1 MTVLGMT
8 RTCRAFEVMGLT
20 KTATEI
26 VVKLQQLLIVGLTSI
41 AITGLSG
48 PAFAQGPLLPHV
60 GGKVDTAFSNRY
72 GPDAVSTLTFT
83 TVTPARLGINY
94 SSTRGLQVQ
103 RNIRGVDRKQA
114 RAYVLGYAPG
124 MPTVIADTTSLGI
137 SGDALVELRT
147 TGKAALSLVYD
158 RKLSKI
164 DGQLALVAKGI
175 KIPVLIEDRVVQVP
189 ALHARGTFGSGIR
202 SGTGDFFFLDNKN
215 NPMMLKS
222 AIQFSW
228 EKRPRL
234 ERITRVTAGQSLRSA
249 MEQSLSTLRH
259 YDLYGIHFDFGKA
272 TLRPDASSLIADIT
286 LTLKNNPTWQLQ
298 INGHTDSIG
307 AAAYNQK
314 LSAQRSA
321 SVKAALVKKGIAAG
335 RLQTGGFGST
345 KPKSDN
351 NTLQG
356 RALNRRVELIRTDR

>member
-1 MTVLGMT
+1 MTLYSLWGV
-8 RTCRAFEVMGLT
+8 
-20 KTATEI
+20 I
-26 VVKLQQLLIVGLTSI
+26 VKLQQLLIVGLASI
-41 AITGLSG
+41 AIIGSLG

-83 TVTPARLGINY
+83 TVTPARLGIHY

-103 RNIRGVDRKQA
+103 RDIRGVDRKNA

-124 MPTVIADTTSLGI
+124 MPTVIPDTTSLGI

-147 TGKAALSLVYD
+147 TGKVALSLVYD

-164 DGQLALVAKGI
+164 DGQLALVAKGL
-175 KIPVLIEDRVVQVP
+175 KIPVLIEDHVVQVP
-189 ALHARGTFGSGIR
+189 ALHATGTFGSGDR
-202 SGTGDFFFLDNKN
+202 TGTGDFIFLDNKN
-215 NPMMLKS
+215 NPMMIKS
-222 AIQFSW
+222 TIQFSW

-234 ERITRVTAGQSLRSA
+234 ERITRVTAGKSLRSA

-259 YDLYGIHFDFGKA
+259 YDLYGIHFNFGKA
-272 TLRPDASSLIADIT
+272 SLRPDAASFITDIA

-307 AAAYNQK
+307 AAAYNLK
-314 LSAQRSA
+314 LSRQRSA
-321 SVKAALVKKGIAAG
+321 SVKAALVKKGIAAD
-335 RLQTGGFGST
+335 RLQTGGFGSN

-351 NTLQG
+351 STLQG